1 MSKRKLFVT
10 GASGFLGYHLLHVA
24 QKEWEVY
31 GLTHTQSIATS
42 SATLVNCDIR
52 NYIELGN
59 YIDDIEPDVIIH
71 AAAISDANYCQQNKE
86 LSYAVNVEAAM
97 NIAGIAADYNI
108 PFAFTS
114 TDLVFDG
121 KQGMYKEE
129 DDKNPLSVYGEQK
142 SEAEDEIRSI
152 YPSATIFRLPLM
164 IGAPEAS
171 RSNYLK
177 NFLQQISEGQ
187 KATLFYDEYRSA
199 CGAKSIAQ
207 GMLTLLGNNSDLPP
221 VVHIAGPERLSRYDI
236 GLAIAKAFGLS
247 ETMLQSMS
255 QKDLQMAAPRP
266 ADVSLDISKAV
277 ALGYQP
283 VALAEELNAIA
294 GNNYLV

>member
-1 MSKRKLFVT
+1 
-10 GASGFLGYHLLHVA
+10 
-24 QKEWEVY
+24 
-31 GLTHTQSIATS
+31 
-42 SATLVNCDIR
+42 
-52 NYIELGN
+52 
-59 YIDDIEPDVIIH
+59 
-71 AAAISDANYCQQNKE
+71 
-86 LSYAVNVEAAM
+86 
-97 NIAGIAADYNI
+97 
-108 PFAFTS
+108 
-114 TDLVFDG
+114 VFDG

-129 DDKNPLSVYGEQK
+129 DDKSPLSVYGEQK
-142 SEAEDEIRSI
+142 SEAEDEIRNI

-164 IGAPEAS
+164 IGAPVAS

-177 NFLQQISEGQ
+177 SFLQQISEGQ

-207 GMLTLLGNNSDLPP
+207 GMLTLLGSNSDLPP
-221 VVHIAGPERLSRYDI
+221 VVHVAGSERLSRYDI

-255 QKDLQMAAPRP
+255 QKDLQMVAPRP